1 MKLHIP
7 LLLRRVLAAAVVAV
21 TGMAGYAFA
30 ATPGSSVTL
39 APLSVLDGASY
50 HLDTLRSRIR
60 MPEPCAHDKIGT
72 PMMPALKDSLWA
84 SYVGGY
90 NRFNGDSSHPSD
102 YTRTFQG
109 LLMGLDRQLCCNSL
123 VGIAFGY
130 EEAIA
135 RTSGARMDND
145 TYFIDLYGAV
155 KTGCLNHRMS
165 VGVGLHDFSSSRHGG
180 WDVLDSASGGVDATS
195 INVGYELS
203 RDYVVDTR
211 TTFTPFMMVNYSFS
225 HYDALHEQVGSYSF
239 ESDFDD
245 QNLLQ
250 VGLGARV
257 AYKFNVMS
265 DWEDATLTSSLAA
278 VVEFS
283 EHKVKGT
290 HRFDDEAFGVSSMK
304 REPFYGQLGFDLSMP
319 MASQWEMQAGVYG
332 RLGPDRGGV
341 AGNVGLKYDF

>member
-7 LLLRRVLAAAVVAV
+7 MLLRRALAAAVVV
-21 TGMAGYAFA
+21 VSGVAGYAFA
-30 ATPGSSVTL
+30 AAPGSSVTL

-50 HLDTLRSRIR
+50 HLDTLRTRIR
-60 MPEPCAHDKIGT
+60 MPEPCTNDKIGT
-72 PMMPALKDSLWA
+72 PVMPALRDSLWA

-109 LLMGLDRQLCCNSL
+109 LLMGLDHQLCCKSL

-135 RTSGARMDND
+135 RTAGTRMDND

-155 KTGCLNHRMS
+155 RTGNLNHRLS
-165 VGVGLHDFSSSRHGG
+165 VGVGLHDFSSHRHGG
-180 WDVLDSASGGVDATS
+180 WDVLDSASGGIDSRS

-203 RDYVVDTR
+203 RDYVVDAR
-211 TTFTPFMMVNYSFS
+211 TVFTPFMTVNYSFS
-225 HYDALHEQVGSYSF
+225 HYDSLNERVGRYNF
-239 ESDFDD
+239 VSDYDD

-250 VGLGARV
+250 VALGART
-257 AYKFNVMS
+257 AYKFNIVS
-265 DWEDATLTSSLAA
+265 GWEDATLTTSLAA

-283 EHKVKGT
+283 EHRVKGT
-290 HRFDDEAFGVSSMK
+290 HRFDGETFDVRSMK
-304 REPFYGQLGFDLSMP
+304 REPFFGQLGFDLSMP
-319 MASQWEMQAGVYG
+319 MANQWEMQAGVYG

>member
-7 LLLRRVLAAAVVAV
+7 MLLRRALAAAVVV
-21 TGMAGYAFA
+21 VSGVAGYAFA
-30 ATPGSSVTL
+30 AAPGASVTL

-50 HLDTLRSRIR
+50 HLDTLRSRVR
-60 MPEPCAHDKIGT
+60 MPAACTHDTVGQLV
-72 PMMPALKDSLWA
+72 MPAQKNALWA

-90 NRFNGDSSHPSD
+90 NRFSGDSSHPSD

-109 LLMGLDRQLCCNSL
+109 LLMGLERQLCCNSL
-123 VGIAFGY
+123 VGISFGY
-130 EEAIA
+130 EQAIA
-135 RTSGARMDND
+135 RSAGIRMDND
-145 TYFIDLYGAV
+145 TYFIDLYGSMR
-155 KTGCLNHRMS
+155 TGCLNHKLS
-165 VGVGLHDFSSSRHGG
+165 VGVGLHDFSSRRHGG
-180 WDVLDSASGGVDATS
+180 WDVLDSATGGVDARS

-211 TTFTPFMMVNYSFS
+211 MTFTPFMMMNYSFS
-225 HYDALHEQVGSYSF
+225 HYDALHEQVGPYNF
-239 ESDFDD
+239 ASDYGD

-250 VGLGARV
+250 MGVGARV
-257 AYKFNVMS
+257 AYKFSVFS

-283 EHKVKGT
+283 EHRVKGI
-290 HRFDDEAFGVSSMK
+290 HRFGDEAYHVSSMK
-304 REPFYGQLGFDLSMP
+304 REPFFGQLGFDLSMP
-319 MASQWEMQAGVYG
+319 MAAQWEMQAGVYG

>member
-7 LLLRRVLAAAVVAV
+7 MLLRRALAAAVVVVSGA
-21 TGMAGYAFA
+21 AGYASA

-39 APLSVLDGASY
+39 APLSVLDGVSY
-50 HLDTLRSRIR
+50 HLDTLRARTR

-72 PMMPALKDSLWA
+72 PVMPALKDSLWA

-90 NRFNGDSSHPSD
+90 NRFSGDSSHPSD

-109 LLMGLDRQLCCNSL
+109 LLMGVDRQLCCNSL
-123 VGIAFGY
+123 VGISFGY
-130 EEAIA
+130 EESIA
-135 RTSGARMDND
+135 RTAGARMDSD

-155 KTGCLNHRMS
+155 RTGCLNHKLS
-165 VGVGLHDFSSSRHGG
+165 VGVGLHDFSSRRHGG
-180 WDVLDSASGGVDATS
+180 WDVLDSASGGIDSRS

-203 RDYVVDTR
+203 RDYMVDSR
-211 TTFTPFMMVNYSFS
+211 TTFTPFMMMNYSFS
-225 HYDALHEQVGSYSF
+225 HYDSLNEQVGNYAF
-239 ESDFDD
+239 TSDYAD

-250 VGLGARV
+250 MGVGARV
-257 AYKFNVMS
+257 AYKFNIVS
-265 DWEDATLTSSLAA
+265 GWEAATLTTSLAA

-283 EHKVKGT
+283 EHRVKGT
-290 HRFDDEAFGVSSMK
+290 HRFDGEGYKVSSMK

-319 MASQWEMQAGVYG
+319 MASQWEMQAGAFG

-341 AGNVGLKYDF
+341 AGNVGLKYNF

>member
-7 LLLRRVLAAAVVAV
+7 MLLRRALAAVVV
-21 TGMAGYAFA
+21 VVSGVAGYAFA
-30 ATPGSSVTL
+30 AIPGASVTL

-72 PMMPALKDSLWA
+72 AVMPALKDSLWA

-90 NRFNGDSSHPSD
+90 NRFSGDSSHPAD

-123 VGIAFGY
+123 IGISFGY

-135 RTSGARMDND
+135 RTAGNRMDND

-155 KTGCLNHRMS
+155 RTGCLNHKLS

-180 WDVLDSASGGVDATS
+180 WDVPVSANGGIDSHS
-195 INVGYELS
+195 ISVGYELS
-203 RDYVVDTR
+203 RDYMVDSR
-211 TTFTPFMMVNYSFS
+211 TVCTPFMMMNYSFS
-225 HYDALHEQVGSYSF
+225 HYGTLNEHAGRYKFASDYS
-239 ESDFDD
+239 D

-250 VGLGARV
+250 AGVGARV
-257 AYKFNVMS
+257 AYKFNIVPG
-265 DWEDATLTSSLAA
+265 WEDATLTSSLAA

-283 EHKVKGT
+283 EHKVKGI
-290 HRFDDEAFGVSSMK
+290 HRFEGETYDVSSMK
-304 REPFYGQLGFDLSMP
+304 REPFYGQLGVDLTMP
-319 MASQWEMQAGVYG
+319 MSSQWELQAGAYG
-332 RLGPDRGGV
+332 RLGVDRGGV
-341 AGNVGLKYDF
+341 AGNVGLKYEF

>member
-1 MKLHIP
+1 MCISITSLDLWNNSTRKKQAPLYQQPNFEGKLTVAQVKKFP
-7 LLLRRVLAAAVVAV
+7 LEKKLSYMFDGITSSDLIAVGKNVEEVKVGIVKAIEEFGNIIKRVLFIKH
-21 TGMAGYAFA
+21 G
-30 ATPGSSVTL
+30 
-39 APLSVLDGASY
+39 
-50 HLDTLRSRIR
+50 
-60 MPEPCAHDKIGT
+60 
-72 PMMPALKDSLWA
+72 
-84 SYVGGY
+84 
-90 NRFNGDSSHPSD
+90 
-102 YTRTFQG
+102 
-109 LLMGLDRQLCCNSL
+109 
-123 VGIAFGY
+123 GIAVPMAFGMQ
-130 EEAIA
+130 EEDSITCTNIGNKDILITTGDEAD
-135 RTSGARMDND
+135 TVEPND

-165 VGVGLHDFSSSRHGG
+165 VGVGLHDFSSGRHGG
-180 WDVLDSASGGVDATS
+180 WDVLDTASGCVDSTS

-265 DWEDATLTSSLAA
+265 DWEDTTLTSSLAA